1 MWASHN
7 DRFLLYTK
15 EPVVFHDGG
24 EFLLRELE
32 VVMVGYFSF
41 QNWLAAEDLCCNA
54 KFLWFWI
61 LGQPYA
67 AGRSAAALNLLK

>member
-24 EFLLRELE
+24 EFLLRGLE
-32 VVMVGYFSF
+32 VVAVLDGVVSF
-41 QNWLAAEDLCCNA
+41 VFREYENV
-54 KFLWFWI
+54 FHV
-61 LGQPYA
+61 
-67 AGRSAAALNLLK
+67 